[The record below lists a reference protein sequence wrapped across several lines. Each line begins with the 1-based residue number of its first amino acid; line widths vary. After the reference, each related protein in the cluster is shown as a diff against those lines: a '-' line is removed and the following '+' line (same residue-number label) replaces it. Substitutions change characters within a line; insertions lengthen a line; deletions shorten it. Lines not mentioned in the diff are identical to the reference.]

1 MAHYAQ
7 IDSNNIVTQVIVVA
21 DADTA
26 DAQGNHME
34 SIGIA
39 FCQRLIGGN
48 WKQTSYNTQGGTHTN
63 GGTPFRGNYAG
74 IGYTYDTL
82 HDVFYAPQPYPS
94 WTISAPT
101 WTWTSPVPYPT
112 DVGTEELPKRY
123 TWNEETKAWDLVIP
137 PAP

>member
-1 MAHYAQ
+1 MMAHFAQ

-48 WKQTSYNTQGGTHTN
+48 WKQTSYNTLGGVHSN
-63 GGTPFRGNYAG
+63 GGTPLRGNYAG
-74 IGYTYDTL
+74 IGYTYDPTN
-82 HDVFYAPQPYPS
+82 DVFYAPQPYPS
-94 WTISAPT
+94 WTISAPN
-101 WTWTSPVPYPT
+101 WTWTPPVPYPT
-112 DVGTEELPKRY
+112 DVGTPEAPKRY
-123 TWNEETKAWDLVIP
+123 TWNESTKTWDLVN
-137 PAP
+137 

>member
-1 MAHYAQ
+1 MAHFAQ
-7 IDSNNIVTQVIVVA
+7 IDSNSIVTQVIVVA

-26 DAQGNHME
+26 DAQGNHLE

-48 WKQTSYNTQGGTHTN
+48 WKQTSYNTLGGVHTN
-63 GGTPFRGNYAG
+63 GGTPLRGNYAG

-94 WTISAPT
+94 WTISAPN
-101 WTWTSPVPYPT
+101 WTWTPPVPYPT
-112 DVGTEELPKRY
+112 DVGTEDAPKRY
-123 TWNEETKAWDLVIP
+123 NWDENNRTWVEVTQ
-137 PAP
+137 

>member
-34 SIGIA
+34 SIGLA

-74 IGYTYDTL
+74 IGYTYDPTN
-82 HDVFYAPQPYPS
+82 DVFYAPQPYPS

-101 WTWTSPVPYPT
+101 WTWTPPVPYPT

-123 TWNEETKAWDLVIP
+123 NWDENNRTWVEVTQ
-137 PAP
+137 

>member
-1 MAHYAQ
+1 
-7 IDSNNIVTQVIVVA
+7 VIVVA

-34 SIGIA
+34 SIGLA

-48 WKQTSYNTQGGTHTN
+48 WKQTSYNTIGGVHTN

-74 IGYTYDTL
+74 IGYTYDPT
-82 HDVFYAPQPYPS
+82 HDVFYAPQPFPS
-94 WTISAPT
+94 WTISAPN

-112 DVGTEELPKRY
+112 DVGTPEAPKRY
-123 TWNEETKAWDLVIP
+123 TWNESTKAWDLVN
-137 PAP
+137 

>member
-1 MAHYAQ
+1 MAHFAQ

-48 WKQTSYNTQGGTHTN
+48 WKQTSYNTQGGVHNN

-74 IGYTYDTL
+74 IGYTYDATN
-82 HDVFYAPQPYPS
+82 DVFYAPQPYAS

-101 WTWTSPVPYPT
+101 WIWTAPVPMPT
-112 DVGTEELPKRY
+112 ETLPENQY
-123 TWNEETKAWDLVIP
+123 YSWDETSKSWVVVTR
-137 PAP
+137 

>member
-48 WKQTSYNTQGGTHTN
+48 WKQTSYNTQSGTHTN

-74 IGYTYDTL
+74 IGYTYDPTN
-82 HDVFYAPQPYPS
+82 DVFYAPQPYPS

-101 WTWTSPVPYPT
+101 WTWTPPVPYPT
-112 DVGTEELPKRY
+112 DVGIEESPKRY
-123 TWNEETKAWDLVIP
+123 TWNEETKAWDLITT
-137 PAP
+137 

>member
-48 WKQTSYNTQGGTHTN
+48 WKQTSYNTHGGVHSL
-63 GGTPFRGNYAG
+63 GGTPFRKNYAG
-74 IGYTYDTL
+74 LGYTNDAQR
-82 HDVFYAPQPYPS
+82 DAFIPPKPYASWVLNETTCLWNAPVAMPS
-94 WTISAPT
+94 DAGQGEP
-101 WTWTSPVPYPT
+101 
-112 DVGTEELPKRY
+112 PKRY
-123 TWNEETKAWDLVIP
+123 TWNENTTSWDLVTNP
-137 PAP
+137 

>member
-1 MAHYAQ
+1 MSHFAQ

-34 SIGIA
+34 SIGLA

-74 IGYTYDTL
+74 IGYTYDPTN
-82 HDVFYAPQPYPS
+82 DVFYAPQPYPS

-101 WTWTSPVPYPT
+101 WTWTPPVPYPT
-112 DVGTEELPKRY
+112 DVGTEESPKRY
-123 TWNEETKAWDLVIP
+123 NWDENNRTWVEVTQ
-137 PAP
+137 

>member
-1 MAHYAQ
+1 MAHFCEL
-7 IDSNNIVTQVIVVA
+7 DSNNIVTQVIVVA

-26 DAQGNHME
+26 DAHGNHME

-74 IGYTYDTL
+74 IGYTYDPTN
-82 HDVFYAPQPYPS
+82 DVFYAPQPYPS
-94 WTISAPT
+94 WKISAPT
-101 WTWTSPVPYPT
+101 WTWTPPVPYPT
-112 DVGTEELPKRY
+112 DVGTPESPKRY
-123 TWNEETKAWDLVIP
+123 TWNEETIGWDLVTTP
-137 PAP
+137 

>member
-1 MAHYAQ
+1 MAHFAQ

-48 WKQTSYNTQGGTHTN
+48 WKQTSYNTHEVFTHWVALHFVRITLALD
-63 GGTPFRGNYAG
+63 TPMTLSEMLSYLPSPTHL
-74 IGYTYDTL
+74 GY
-82 HDVFYAPQPYPS
+82 
-94 WTISAPT
+94 
-101 WTWTSPVPYPT
+101 
-112 DVGTEELPKRY
+112 
-123 TWNEETKAWDLVIP
+123 
-137 PAP
+137 

>member
-1 MAHYAQ
+1 MAHFAQ

-26 DAQGNHME
+26 NAQGNHME
-34 SIGIA
+34 SIGLA

-48 WKQTSYNTQGGTHTN
+48 WKQTSYNTQGGVHTN
-63 GGTPFRGNYAG
+63 GGTPLRGNYAG

-82 HDVFYAPQPYPS
+82 HDVFYPPQPYPS
-94 WTISAPT
+94 WTISAPN

-112 DVGTEELPKRY
+112 DVGTPEAPKRY
-123 TWNEETKAWDLVIP
+123 NWDENNRTWVEVTQ
-137 PAP
+137 